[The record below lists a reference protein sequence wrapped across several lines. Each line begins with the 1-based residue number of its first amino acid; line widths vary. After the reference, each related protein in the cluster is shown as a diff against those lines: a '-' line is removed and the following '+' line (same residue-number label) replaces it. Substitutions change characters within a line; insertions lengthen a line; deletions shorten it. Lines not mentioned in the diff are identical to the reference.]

1 MDDAA
6 IAKAKE
12 YFGTI
17 VEEQLE
23 RVEQMKKGQE
33 WIDYSQV
40 KPIIIGIIG
49 GDGIGPFI
57 AVEARSVLEFL
68 LKEELESGKVVL
80 RDIEGLTIY
89 IPYCSL
95 SSGQISRGDHVIST
109 IMHNQTSSPSR
120 VVIVVML
127 IEPIPPIQMIF
138 S

>member
-1 MDDAA
+1 MDVDA

-40 KPIIIGIIG
+40 NPIIIGIIG

-57 AVEARSVLEFL
+57 AAEARSVLEFL
-68 LKEELESGKVVL
+68 
-80 RDIEGLTIY
+80 
-89 IPYCSL
+89 
-95 SSGQISRGDHVIST
+95 
-109 IMHNQTSSPSR
+109 
-120 VVIVVML
+120 
-127 IEPIPPIQMIF
+127 
-138 S
+138 